1 MTDAAIR
8 TPGASAGFAPG
19 VLLRRAAAGRVVPIL
34 TILLALVV
42 VWFAGAVYLNAPRT
56 IEAFERQE
64 LDWTTGD
71 LIDATWSME
80 RPVLPTPAQVAS
92 DMWANTVERS
102 VTSRRSLVFHAW
114 VTLSST
120 LLGFTL
126 GSALGVLIAVGMVH
140 VRTLDRSLM
149 PWVIASQA
157 IPILAIAPMVVVVL
171 GNLGVTGVVPKAII
185 SAYLSFFPVTI
196 GMVKGLRSPDTLQ
209 LDLMRTYS
217 ATRAQVFWKLRWPAS
232 IDFLFPSLKVGIA
245 LALVGAIVGELPT
258 GAQAGLGARLLT
270 GSYYGQTV
278 QMWSAL
284 MMCAVLA
291 LVCIFAVTAAER
303 AVLASRGGRR

>member
-1 MTDAAIR
+1 MTETATAPPRI
-8 TPGASAGFAPG
+8 ASAFGPG
-19 VLLRRAAAGRVVPIL
+19 IAARLARGRTLPIL
-34 TILLALVV
+34 AVLAGLVA
-42 VWFAGAVYLNAPRT
+42 VWFAAAVYLNAPRT
-56 IEAFERQE
+56 IEGFERQA
-64 LDWTTGD
+64 LDWTFGD
-71 LIDATWSME
+71 LVDATWSMD
-80 RPVLPTPAQVAS
+80 RPVLPTPAQVFA
-92 DMWANTVERS
+92 DIWANTVERS
-102 VTSRRSLVFHAW
+102 VTSRRSLVFHGW

-120 LLGFTL
+120 LVGFVL
-126 GSALGVLIAVGMVH
+126 GSALGILIAVGMVH

-157 IPILAIAPMVVVVL
+157 VPILAIAPMIVVVL
-171 GNLGVTGVVPKAII
+171 GNLGLTGVVPKAII

-196 GMVKGLRSPDTLQ
+196 GMVKGLRAPDPLQ
-209 LDLMRTYS
+209 LDLLRTYS
-217 ATRAQVFWKLRWPAS
+217 ASRAQVFWTLRWPTS
-232 IDFLFPSLKVGIA
+232 VDFLFPSLKVAIA

-291 LVCIFAVTAAER
+291 LLCILAVTVAEK
-303 AVLASRGGRR
+303 AVHASRGGRP